1 MKKLLITAAVFV
13 FATSA
18 FATDLPSKKK
28 APLPTVA
35 TVETSSSSDSLN
47 VSYGQDFAK
56 NFGSKSDD
64 LYQLTYTHNLGNGFT
79 VGGMGQTTQ
88 VPGALLNQNLEAQAG
103 YALPSFSNVTL
114 SGKVGVGER
123 FGTSNFPYF
132 ALYGNA
138 DYKLNDKFTVNA
150 LQYTYT
156 SAFNGSHDGYQSH
169 QLGTGITYNINSKYS
184 LNATVARSFDTT
196 TSFNTTGDQIMVG
209 LTTNF

>member
-1 MKKLLITAAVFV
+1 MKKLLITVAAFV

-28 APLPTVA
+28 APLPPVA
-35 TVETSSSSDSLN
+35 TIETSSSSDSLS

-138 DYKLNDKFTVNA
+138 DYKLNDKFTINA

-169 QLGTGITYNINSKYS
+169 KLGTGITYNINSKYS